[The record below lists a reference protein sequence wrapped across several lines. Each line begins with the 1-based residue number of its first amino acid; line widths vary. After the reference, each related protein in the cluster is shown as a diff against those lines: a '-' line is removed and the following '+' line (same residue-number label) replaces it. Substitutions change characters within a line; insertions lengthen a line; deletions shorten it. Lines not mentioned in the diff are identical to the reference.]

1 MNQAKPRRGA
11 LRRWL
16 DEPGV
21 FLKWVAFA
29 CVIGIV
35 VGGVSTAFYFCFHW
49 ATTLRQAHHWLIV
62 LLPAGGAAIVL
73 LYRACGMERDRG
85 TNFVLVAVR
94 EDQPLRLRTAPLVFL
109 STIIT
114 HLVGGSSGREGA
126 ILQIGG
132 SISSKIGRWMHLDD
146 KDSRVITMCG
156 MSAAFSALFGTP
168 LTAAMFAMEVTSVGV
183 LYYAA
188 IVPCVLSAIIG
199 LWVAQF
205 FGVPGTAFDL
215 AGVPDLTPLTLVQVI
230 GMGILF
236 AALSILFCR
245 LMHAAPKIYDRFLP
259 RPVLR
264 AAVGGAVVIGL
275 TFLVWLWNPGTY
287 DYNGAGEAVIHAA
300 IGGQARPEAF
310 FLKMLFTT
318 ITLGAGF
325 KGGEIVPVFFTG
337 ATFGCTVAPLL
348 GLHPS
353 FGAGLGM
360 VSVFCGVTNCPLT
373 SLLLSLE
380 LFAGDSYGMFTG
392 QSLGLFAVSI
402 GVSYMLS
409 GYYGLY
415 SEQKIVYSKLK
426 PEFINKK
433 ANEHEQK

>member
-1 MNQAKPRRGA
+1 MDRSVRLKELLEQPGTFIK
-11 LRRWL
+11 WL
-16 DEPGV
+16 VFAGISGV
-21 FLKWVAFA
+21 L
-29 CVIGIV
+29 C
-35 VGGVSTAFYFCFHW
+35 GGVATAFYYVFD
-49 ATTLRQAHHWLIV
+49 AVTDLRHANPWLLW
-62 LLPAGGAAIVL
+62 LLPLGGVAIVL
-73 LYRACGMERDRG
+73 LYRICGMEGDRG

-94 EDQPLRLRTAPLVFL
+94 EDQPLRLRTAPLVFAA
-109 STIIT
+109 TMIT
-114 HLVGGSSGREGA
+114 HLCGGSSGREGA

-132 SISSKIGRWMHLDD
+132 SISSKIGRWMRLDG
-146 KDSRVITMCG
+146 KDRRIITMCG

-188 IVPCVLSAIIG
+188 IVPCVLASVMG
-199 LWVAQF
+199 LWVAQYF
-205 FGVPGTAFDL
+205 QVTPTAFSLEGVPNL
-215 AGVPDLTPLTLVQVI
+215 NPLTLAQVI

-236 AALSILFCR
+236 ALLSIFFCR
-245 LMHAAPKIYDRFLP
+245 LMHAAPKLYDRFLP
-259 RPVLR
+259 NPLIR
-264 AAVGGAVVIGL
+264 AAVGGALVIAL

-287 DYNGAGEAVIHAA
+287 DYNGAGEAVLHAA

-310 FLKMLFTT
+310 LLKMLFTT

-353 FGAGLGM
+353 FGAGLGL

-373 SLLLSLE
+373 SLLLALE
-380 LFAGDSYGMFTG
+380 LFAGDSFGLFTG
-392 QSLGLFAVSI
+392 QSLVLFAVSI
-402 GVSYMLS
+402 AVSYMLS

-415 SEQKIVYSKLK
+415 SEQKIVYSKLR
-426 PEFINKK
+426 PEFIDKK
-433 ANEHEQK
+433 ANEED